1 LPSRIDTLREVL
13 AHYSSPLTLNYP
25 SNVVAD
31 RKYSQIPEG
40 LRGLIERDKEKCIG
54 CRACANVC
62 SGKATSYYDDLEK
75 ATRTISVFHFRC
87 TFCQHCQIECPT
99 EAITLTKKFELA
111 TGSRDD
117 PANYELTTLD
127 LLRCKTCGKPFFPQ
141 KYVDKAKELLMQKID
156 ARVANTVSA
165 DFDKVKEYCPDC
177 RRLLSLQY
185 DTHTK
190 KHIWLEG
197 P

>member
-40 LRGLIERDKEKCIG
+40 LRGLLERDKDKCIA

-62 SGKATSYYDDLEK
+62 SGKATTYYDNLEQ
-75 ATRTISVFHFRC
+75 ATRTISVFHLRC

-111 TGSRDD
+111 TGSRND
-117 PANYELTTLD
+117 PPPSHLLTS
-127 LLRCKTCGKPFFPQ
+127 
-141 KYVDKAKELLMQKID
+141 
-156 ARVANTVSA
+156 ARPVSA
-165 DFDKVKEYCPDC
+165 RIQLFPVNSPRAARPAPA
-177 RRLLSLQY
+177 RR
-185 DTHTK
+185 HRR
-190 KHIWLEG
+190 
-197 P
+197 